1 MKIIK
6 QYWGRKDSL
15 SLRKAL
21 ESCPIEGDERGQS
34 FVYKRYYG
42 YLMAIALRYTNEQ
55 MEAEEVVNESF
66 IKCFRRLS
74 TFVMNADDEILDK
87 TFKAWLARIT
97 VNTAIDALRAKK
109 SVDFFD
115 DISAEELKTHSVM
128 ISDSLEVE
136 DILKLL
142 NRIPEIQRSI
152 FNMFEIEGY
161 SHEEIAEKLNIPEST
176 SRTYLTRAKQ
186 RLRKLYQKEIDV
198 LQNSKILKGG

>member
-6 QYWGRKDSL
+6 QYWGKRDSL

-21 ESCPIEGDERGQS
+21 EFCPMEGDERGQS

-42 YLMAIALRYTNEQ
+42 YLMAVALRYTNEQ

-66 IKCFRRLS
+66 IKCFRRLN
-74 TFVMNADDEILDK
+74 TFVMNADDDILEK

-97 VNTAIDALRAKK
+97 VNTAIDVLRAKK

-128 ISDSLEVE
+128 ISDNLEVE

-186 RLRKLYQKEIDV
+186 RLRKLYQEEIDV
-198 LQNSKILKGG
+198 LQESRTFKGG

>member
-186 RLRKLYQKEIDV
+186 RLRKLYQEEIDV